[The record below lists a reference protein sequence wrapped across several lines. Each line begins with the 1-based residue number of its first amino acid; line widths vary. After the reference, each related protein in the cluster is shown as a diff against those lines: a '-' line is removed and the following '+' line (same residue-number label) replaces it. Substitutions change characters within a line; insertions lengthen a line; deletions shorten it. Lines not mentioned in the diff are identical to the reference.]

1 MENSNIID
9 QINFKIEK
17 LLNSLEKLDYEMN
30 NRKNKFYSK
39 TRKEDLETLEQL
51 KDLVKRIY
59 SKTLGFFTNGVILT
73 LF

>member
-17 LLNSLEKLDYEMN
+17 LLNSLEKLDFEMT
-30 NRKNKFYSK
+30 NRNYKFYSK
-39 TRKEDLETLEQL
+39 TRKEDLEALEQL

-59 SKTLGFFTNGVILT
+59 SLLFFDLFEFFNGF
-73 LF
+73 

>member
-17 LLNSLEKLDYEMN
+17 LLNSLEKLDFEMN
-30 NRKNKFYSK
+30 NRNFKFYHK
-39 TRKEDLETLEQL
+39 TRKEDLEALEQL

-59 SKTLGFFTNGVILT
+59 SLLFFEFLRGVW
-73 LF
+73 